1 MNEPIPFAGNVNVPT
16 FEDITVVAIHGN
28 GGIERE
34 IPALRKNMA
43 ALPGCKGLI
52 ITNKLIDTDI
62 PQKLVYQTLDYD
74 SFQDFL
80 LYGLFSYVDTDYV
93 LISQSD
99 GWILNPG
106 NWRNEWFDYDY
117 IGGYTHAAYIPS
129 EQNFYTNF
137 AWLGKPDPVVVQNG
151 GLSLRSRRFLEAP
164 TKYGIM
170 KVPMQ
175 EKNLRNED
183 IQLCCW
189 MRPALEKVGMKF
201 APKEESM
208 LFSFEHLHK
217 DLHTDFDLTKILGH
231 HSRFR
236 RLTGDNTMT
245 YDIPASWND
254 TFPLEDKVVDLF
266 EHYGYEID
274 FLDTNPKDKPMNKLV
289 EEAPYNPGYEDA
301 VPKKKA
307 KLFIATP
314 MYGGLCNGQYAVGLL
329 QSVSVFSQAGIAMQ
343 FAYMMNESL
352 ITRARNSLAYD
363 FLETDCTHM
372 MFIDADIG
380 FNPGDIPM
388 MIDADK
394 DIICG
399 LYPKKEINWP
409 RVEKAVK
416 DGYITQDLHKF
427 VGAFVVNAVGDT
439 VTGNVGDPIEI
450 TNGGTGFMLI
460 KREVFEG
467 LADKVP
473 YYHNDMFL
481 TTDDHTQV
489 KVIKEYFATSIEPE
503 TKRLLS
509 EDYHF
514 CKIAREAGYKVYAA
528 PWAELMH
535 CGSYN
540 FNGYLG
546 RQS

>member
-16 FEDITVVAIHGN
+16 FDDITVVAIHGN

-34 IPALRKNMA
+34 IPALRKNME
-43 ALPGCKGLI
+43 ALPGSKGLI
-52 ITNKLIDTDI
+52 ITNKLIDIDI
-62 PQKLVYQTLDYD
+62 PQKLVHQTLNYE

-80 LYGLFSYVDTDYV
+80 VYGLFAYVDTDYV

-99 GWILNPG
+99 GWILNPA
-106 NWRNEWFDYDY
+106 NWRDNWFDYDY
-117 IGGYTHAAYIPS
+117 IGGYTHAAFIPS
-129 EQNFYTNF
+129 DNHYYTNYS
-137 AWLGKPDPVVVQNG
+137 WVGKPDPRVVQNG

-164 TKYGIM
+164 IKYGIM
-170 KVPMQ
+170 KVPM
-175 EKNLRNED
+175 EHKELRNED

-208 LFSFEHLHK
+208 LFSFEHLDHELHK
-217 DLHTDFDLTKILGH
+217 DFDLTKILGH

-236 RLTGDNTMT
+236 RLIDDNKMT
-245 YDIPASWND
+245 IDIPQDWSD
-254 TFPLEDKVVDLF
+254 TFPLEDKVIELF

-274 FLDTNPKDKPMNKLV
+274 YLDTNPKDKPMNKLV
-289 EEAPYNPGYEDA
+289 EEAPYSPGYEDA

-307 KLFIATP
+307 NLFVATP
-314 MYGGLCNGQYAVGLL
+314 MYGGLCNGNYTVGLL
-329 QSVSVFSQAGIAMQ
+329 QSVSVFSKAGVAMQ

-363 FLETDCTHM
+363 FLATDCTHL

-380 FNPGDIPM
+380 FNAADILP

-427 VGAFVVNAVGDT
+427 VGAFVVNAVGDS
-439 VTGNVGDPIEI
+439 VQGNVADPIEI

-473 YYHNDMFL
+473 YYLNDMFL
-481 TTDDHTQV
+481 ATDDMSIR
-489 KVIKEYFATSIEPE
+489 KEIKEYFATSIEPD

-528 PWAELMH
+528 PWAELTH

>member
-1 MNEPIPFAGNVNVPT
+1 MNEPIPFAGNVSYPT

-43 ALPGCKGLI
+43 ALPGSKGLI
-52 ITNKLIDTDI
+52 ITNKLIDTEI
-62 PQKLVYQTLDYD
+62 PQKLVHQTLDYL

-80 LYGLFSYVDTDYV
+80 VYSLFSYIDTDYA

-99 GWILNPG
+99 GWILNPS
-106 NWRNEWFDYDY
+106 NWRDNWFDYDY
-117 IGGYTHAAYIPS
+117 IGGYTHAAYVPS
-129 EQNFYTNF
+129 ESNFYTNYS
-137 AWLGKPDPVVVQNG
+137 WVGKEGAVVVQNG
-151 GLSLRSRRFLEAP
+151 GLSLRSRKFLEAP

-170 KVPMQ
+170 KVPVP
-175 EKNLRNED
+175 EKMLQNED

-189 MRPALEKVGMKF
+189 MRPALESVGMKF

-208 LFSFEHLHK
+208 LFSFEHLSH
-217 DLHTDFDLTKILGH
+217 DLHKDFDLTKVLGH

-236 RLTGDNTMT
+236 RLTGDKTMT
-245 YDIPASWND
+245 WDIPQNWVDA
-254 TFPLEDKVVDLF
+254 FPLEDKVVDLF
-266 EHYGYEID
+266 EQYGYEID
-274 FLDTNPKDKPMNKLV
+274 FLDANPKEKKMNQLV
-289 EEAPYNPGYEDA
+289 EEAPYNPGYEGV
-301 VPKKKA
+301 VPKKQA
-307 KLFIATP
+307 KIFVATP
-314 MYGGLCNGQYAVGLL
+314 MYGGLCNGQYASGLL
-329 QSVSVFSQAGIAMQ
+329 QSVAVFSKAGIAMQ
-343 FAYMMNESL
+343 YAYMMNESL

-363 FLETDCTHM
+363 FLETDCTHL

-380 FNPGDIPM
+380 FNPGDIPKM
-388 MIDADK
+388 VDSDK

-409 RVEKAVK
+409 RIEKAVK

-427 VGAFVVNAVGDT
+427 VGSFVVNAVGET
-439 VTGNVGDPIEI
+439 VQGNVNDPIEI

-467 LADKVP
+467 LTDKVP
-473 YYHNDMFL
+473 FYLNDMFL
-481 TTDDHTQV
+481 STDNMALR
-489 KVIKEYFATSIEPE
+489 KEIKEFFATSIEPD

-514 CKIAREAGYKVYAA
+514 CKIAREAGFKVYAA
-528 PWAELMH
+528 PWAELTH

-540 FNGYLG
+540 FSGYLG
-546 RQS
+546 RES

>member
-1 MNEPIPFAGNVNVPT
+1 MNEPIPFAGNVSYPT

-43 ALPGCKGLI
+43 ALPGSKGLI

-62 PQKLVYQTLDYD
+62 PQKLVHQTLDYI

-80 LYGLFSYVDTDYV
+80 VYSLFSYIDTDYA

-99 GWILNPG
+99 GWILNPS
-106 NWRNEWFDYDY
+106 NWRDEWFDYDY
-117 IGGYTHAAYIPS
+117 IGGYTHAAYVPS
-129 EQNFYTNF
+129 ESNFYTNYS
-137 AWLGKPDPVVVQNG
+137 WVGKEGAVVVQNG
-151 GLSLRSRRFLEAP
+151 GLSLRSRKFLEAP

-170 KVPMQ
+170 KVPVP
-175 EKNLRNED
+175 EKMLQNED

-189 MRPALEKVGMKF
+189 MRPALESVGMKF
-201 APKEESM
+201 ASKEESM
-208 LFSFEHLHK
+208 LFSFEHLSH
-217 DLHTDFDLTKILGH
+217 DLHKDFDLTKILGH

-236 RLTGDNTMT
+236 RLTGDKTMT
-245 YDIPASWND
+245 WDIPQNWVDA
-254 TFPLEDKVVDLF
+254 FPLEDKVVDLF
-266 EHYGYEID
+266 EGYGYDIN
-274 FLDTNPKDKPMNKLV
+274 FLDANPKEKKMNQLV
-289 EEAPYNPGYEDA
+289 EEAPYNPGYEGV
-301 VPKKKA
+301 VPKKQA
-307 KLFIATP
+307 KIFVATP
-314 MYGGLCNGQYAVGLL
+314 MYGGLCNGQYASGLL
-329 QSVSVFSQAGIAMQ
+329 QSVAVFSKAGIAMQ
-343 FAYMMNESL
+343 YAYMMNESL

-363 FLETDCTHM
+363 FLETDCTHL

-380 FNPGDIPM
+380 FNPGDIPKM
-388 MIDADK
+388 VDSDK

-409 RVEKAVK
+409 RIEKAVK

-427 VGAFVVNAVGDT
+427 VGSFVVNAVGET
-439 VTGNVGDPIEI
+439 VQGNVNDPIEI

-473 YYHNDMFL
+473 FYLNDMFL
-481 TTDDHTQV
+481 STDNMALR
-489 KVIKEYFATSIEPE
+489 KEIKEFFATSIEPD

-528 PWAELMH
+528 PWAELTH

-546 RQS
+546 RQT

>member
-1 MNEPIPFAGNVNVPT
+1 MNEPIPFAGNVSYPT

-52 ITNKLIDTDI
+52 VTNKLIDTDI
-62 PQKLVYQTLDYD
+62 PQKLVHQTLDYE

-80 LYGLFSYVDTDYV
+80 VYALHNYVDTDYV

-106 NWRNEWFDYDY
+106 NWRDEWFNYDY

-129 EQNFYTNF
+129 EQHYYTNYG
-137 AWLGKPDPVVVQNG
+137 WIYKPDPLVVQNG
-151 GLSLRSRRFLEAP
+151 GLSLRSRKLLEAP

-170 KVPMQ
+170 KVPMEQ
-175 EKNLRNED
+175 KVLRNED

-189 MRPALEKVGMKF
+189 MRPALEKVGIKF

-208 LFSFEHLHK
+208 LFSFEHLDHELHK
-217 DLHTDFDLTKILGH
+217 DFDLTKILGH

-236 RLTGDNTMT
+236 RLIGDNKMT
-245 YDIPASWND
+245 IDIPQDWND
-254 TFPLEDKVVDLF
+254 TFPLEDKVIELF

-274 FLDTNPKDKPMNKLV
+274 YLDTNPKDKPVNKLV

-301 VPKKKA
+301 VPKKQA

-314 MYGGLCNGQYAVGLL
+314 MYGGLCNGNYTVGLL
-329 QSVSVFSQAGIAMQ
+329 QSVSVFSQAGVAMQ

-363 FLETDCTHM
+363 FLATDCTHL

-380 FNPGDIPM
+380 FNPQDILP

-409 RVEKAVK
+409 RIEKAVH

-427 VGAFVVNAVGDT
+427 VGAFVVNAVGDS
-439 VTGNVGDPIEI
+439 VTGNVADCIEI
-450 TNGGTGFMLI
+450 SNGGTGFMLI

-467 LADKVP
+467 LSDKVP
-473 YYHNDMFL
+473 FYHNDMFL
-481 TTDDHTQV
+481 ATDDMTKV
-489 KVIKEYFATSIEPE
+489 KVIKEFFATSIEPD

-528 PWAELMH
+528 PWAELTH

-540 FNGYLG
+540 FSGYLG

>member
-1 MNEPIPFAGNVNVPT
+1 MNEPIPFAGNVTFPT

-43 ALPGCKGLI
+43 ALPGSKGLI
-52 ITNKLIDTDI
+52 ITNKLIETDI
-62 PQKLVYQTLDYD
+62 PQKLVHQTLDYY

-80 LYGLFSYVDTDYV
+80 VYGLFSYIDTDYV

-99 GWILNPG
+99 GWALNPG
-106 NWRNEWFDYDY
+106 NWRDEWFNYDY

-129 EQNFYTNF
+129 EGNFYTNYS
-137 AWLGKPDPVVVQNG
+137 WVGKEDAVVVQNG

-170 KVPMQ
+170 KVSVP
-175 EKNLRNED
+175 EKMLQNED

-189 MRPALEKVGMKF
+189 MRNALESVGMKF

-208 LFSFEHLHK
+208 LFSFEHLDKTLHK
-217 DLHTDFDLTKILGH
+217 DFDLTKIFGH

-236 RLTGDNTMT
+236 RLISDKKMT
-245 YDIPASWND
+245 WDIPQSWTD
-254 TFPLEDKVVDLF
+254 AFPLEDKVVDLF
-266 EHYGYEID
+266 ENYGYEID
-274 FLDTNPKDKPMNKLV
+274 FLDTNPKEKQVDKLV
-289 EEAPYNPGYEDA
+289 EEAPYNPGYESV
-301 VPKKKA
+301 VPKKQVS
-307 KLFIATP
+307 LFVATP
-314 MYGGLCNGQYAVGLL
+314 MYGGLCNGQYAAGLL
-329 QSVSVFSQAGIAMQ
+329 NSVSVFSKAGIAMQ

-363 FLETDCTHM
+363 FLQTDCTHL

-380 FNPGDIPM
+380 FNAGDIPK
-388 MIDADK
+388 MIEADK

-409 RVEKAVK
+409 RIEKAVK

-427 VGAFVVNAVGDT
+427 VGSFVVNAVGDT
-439 VTGNVGDPIEI
+439 VRGSVNDPVEI
-450 TNGGTGFMLI
+450 SNGGTGFMLI

-473 YYHNDMFL
+473 YYLNDMFL
-481 TTDDHTQV
+481 SGDDMSLRKQ
-489 KVIKEYFATSIEPE
+489 IKEYFATSIEPD

-514 CKIAREAGYKVYAA
+514 CKIAREVGYKVYAA
-528 PWAELMH
+528 PWAELNH